1 MSNYLYNLIEQ
12 KMIPREKINLKER
25 IKIFYLHFN
34 ISSTGIES
42 ESESQ
47 RWIFKFN
54 FFEN

>member
-12 KMIPREKINLKER
+12 KMIPREEINLKER

-47 RWIFKFN
+47 R
-54 FFEN
+54 